1 MGRRK
6 SGICKSV
13 LIMKMWIA
21 RDESGAI
28 FVHRHKPEQRKY
40 DRQGIVWESTDY
52 WQLYHRDFPEVT
64 FENSPMEVELVLIK
78 KNQ

>member
-1 MGRRK
+1 
-6 SGICKSV
+6 
-13 LIMKMWIA
+13 MKMWIA

-28 FVHRHKPEQRKY
+28 FIHRHKPEQRKY

-64 FENSPMEVELVLIK
+64 FENSPQEVELKLIK
-78 KNQ
+78 K